1 MSSIGEAES
10 GGGTVVKLPPGPMAD
25 SPITT
30 KITSASQDDRV
41 SINVANRKAKMD
53 ERKREL
59 LLEARSAR
67 VEWIHEDNISAN
79 EDDDD
84 EIFNVGNNTSNTN
97 LLNELQACT
106 TDVLPCAPQIIESML
121 SSNCEWRRQYN
132 KNITSQTNGTL
143 RQILEKQNLSWK
155 LVSQKSSLKD
165 KEGGELKHDDD
176 AAVKNSSLD
185 LPSVPSAQYYATFLN
200 TLCEPS
206 AANVVISIQQFIKT
220 IQTAADVMVASMQ
233 EDVDNSSG
241 GGTKESE
248 RKVANNGDDV
258 PAHTPA
264 QDHHNHGTS
273 LAKAVRGFINKTVRE
288 LEEHEAFHD
297 YLYPQKQ
304 SPIAGD
310 NGDNK
315 ATIDAA
321 AREELLA
328 SLEKFVYSK
337 CRRDIDKVL
346 LTACEEIKDAKSM
359 KTLEVEL
366 HDKMLSLQFVTPA
379 HLEIQCLKSKSTSDT
394 VDSHES
400 IDLSYTIQQI
410 QSIHGLSSPRQ
421 MLQSILLAHRGVSVA
436 LNEACGQ
443 ETTGAD
449 DVLPTL
455 ILATLRAHPPHLLS
469 SLRFIEDFAPISL
482 LRGEAGYAYT
492 NLCGAMQFIR
502 ELDMDGHLAEVIS
515 LEGTGE
521 KSAVLSIG
529 PEEFR
534 LGLEMCRRKMKAKME
549 EKEQL
554 KLGSVEECMN
564 NDYHGGYDA
573 NNEQCINGTSFQ
585 INITA
590 HDVRDA
596 RTRGETIDLDW
607 AMRKQSKSA
616 LLQRNATDASSD
628 TIKYNQQLN
637 LPPEEPPLPSH
648 FLRSYSYLTSNPDS
662 IGIRDLPKLLK
673 EYKMLVHVTEKLLNE
688 RSVWRESE
696 RKRQT
701 KLERQQLEKDFL
713 DVGIDEDGN
722 SPKLAN
728 GH

>member
-1 MSSIGEAES
+1 
-10 GGGTVVKLPPGPMAD
+10 MALALTWIEF
-25 SPITT
+25 PI
-30 KITSASQDDRV
+30 ITSDKLLIAV
-41 SINVANRKAKMD
+41 FGGFFLGVGIGLSIRGGSVIDGTEVLAIYSSRKTTLTVGDFIM
-53 ERKREL
+53 
-59 LLEARSAR
+59 
-67 VEWIHEDNISAN
+67 
-79 EDDDD
+79 
-84 EIFNVGNNTSNTN
+84 IFNLLIFSVAAYLIDIETALYAILTYLVASKTVDFVVHGIEEYTS
-97 LLNELQACT
+97 
-106 TDVLPCAPQIIESML
+106 VMI
-121 SSNCEWRRQYN
+121 
-132 KNITSQTNGTL
+132 
-143 RQILEKQNLSWK
+143 
-155 LVSQKSSLKD
+155 VSQKS
-165 KEGGELKHDDD
+165 
-176 AAVKNSSLD
+176 
-185 LPSVPSAQYYATFLN
+185 
-200 TLCEPS
+200 
-206 AANVVISIQQFIKT
+206 
-220 IQTAADVMVASMQ
+220 
-233 EDVDNSSG
+233 
-241 GGTKESE
+241 
-248 RKVANNGDDV
+248 
-258 PAHTPA
+258 
-264 QDHHNHGTS
+264 
-273 LAKAVRGFINKTVRE
+273 
-288 LEEHEAFHD
+288 
-297 YLYPQKQ
+297 
-304 SPIAGD
+304 
-310 NGDNK
+310 
-315 ATIDAA
+315 
-321 AREELLA
+321 
-328 SLEKFVYSK
+328 
-337 CRRDIDKVL
+337 
-346 LTACEEIKDAKSM
+346 EEIKDAKSM

-469 SLRFIEDFAPISL
+469 SLRFIEDFAPMSL

-492 NLCGAMQFIR
+492 NLCGVMQFIR

-648 FLRSYSYLTSNPDS
+648 FSRSYSYLTSNPDS